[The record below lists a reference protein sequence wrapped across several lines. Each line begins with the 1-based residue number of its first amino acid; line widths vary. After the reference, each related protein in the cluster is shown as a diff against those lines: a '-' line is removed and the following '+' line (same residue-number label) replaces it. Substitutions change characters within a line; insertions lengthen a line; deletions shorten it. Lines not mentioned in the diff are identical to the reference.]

1 MASRRIASGG
11 VAALVLCAACAA
23 AARAEV
29 PSPLLQDRVEE
40 ALSSNFVRPETA
52 IWRFEDM
59 KSYTGSGAVVCGS
72 VNYESSAHKYLGFH
86 RFYAIIE
93 DSKVTLA
100 QVSDPT
106 QDTSGRLEEKL
117 HVLCDKG

>member
-1 MASRRIASGG
+1 MTSRQIASGG
-11 VAALVLCAACAA
+11 VAALVWMSALAAVAG
-23 AARAEV
+23 AETPGTV
-29 PSPLLQDRVEE
+29 LQDRVED
-40 ALSSNFVRPETA
+40 ALSQNFVRPETA

-59 KSYTGSGAVVCGS
+59 KSYTGGEAVVCGS

-86 RFYAIIE
+86 RFYAIV
-93 DSKVTLA
+93 DGSKVTLA